1 MKEEHKSLIEFVI
14 SEFKKSEDGR
24 LLKTDFAKLI
34 ADRSKRNLI
43 GDFIVEELF
52 LVRVENYE
60 YLILTID
67 GWEFTSFKDIASKG
81 LALKEREE
89 AELENLKTSTK
100 VNKFLL
106 KTKWLPHIVSVI
118 SVAFSIYVYFDAKAD
133 SKKLEQ
139 RIEVLE
145 KIKK

>member
-1 MKEEHKSLIEFVI
+1 MTEEHKELIEFII

-24 LLKTDFAKLI
+24 LLKTNFAKLI
-34 ADRSKRNLI
+34 ADRSKRDLI
-43 GDFIVEELF
+43 GNFIFEELF
-52 LVRVENYE
+52 LARVENYDN
-60 YLILTID
+60 LILTID
-67 GWEFTSFKDIASKG
+67 GWEFTSFKDIEAKE
-81 LALKEREE
+81 LALKEREK

-145 KIKK
+145 KIRK